1 MIETLDLK
9 TLKTVHMLCIT
20 GSVTKTAK
28 KLGISPGAVSHHLS
42 KARRVTG
49 TALFIRTKT
58 RMDPD
63 TFAKELSSR
72 YQALSMDLFG
82 VNEAATLTERSFVIS
97 SYSLA
102 ELLISLSVIDNKKAY
117 PEIIFHRQGHDDAE
131 RVIKLRNRE
140 VDLDVGSRLPADKSI
155 TQLSFFIGNAVVL
168 ASQSHPTIKNVV
180 TMDDWKSNRHA
191 VWLRGMNFINGDFD
205 RTHQF
210 NEITSQRNAAFTSSS
225 TLNLINLCAYSDTLI
240 LMPEMVAQ
248 KVASFMPV
256 KILPPP
262 VELDM
267 RFDCYIHYHHSMSG
281 NETMKSFV
289 ELFHGSFGC

>member
-1 MIETLDLK
+1 
-9 TLKTVHMLCIT
+9 
-20 GSVTKTAK
+20 
-28 KLGISPGAVSHHLS
+28 
-42 KARRVTG
+42 
-49 TALFIRTKT
+49 
-58 RMDPD
+58 
-63 TFAKELSSR
+63 
-72 YQALSMDLFG
+72 
-82 VNEAATLTERSFVIS
+82 
-97 SYSLA
+97 
-102 ELLISLSVIDNKKAY
+102 
-117 PEIIFHRQGHDDAE
+117 
-131 RVIKLRNRE
+131 
-140 VDLDVGSRLPADKSI
+140 
-155 TQLSFFIGNAVVL
+155 
-168 ASQSHPTIKNVV
+168 
-180 TMDDWKSNRHA
+180 
-191 VWLRGMNFINGDFD
+191 MNFINGDFD